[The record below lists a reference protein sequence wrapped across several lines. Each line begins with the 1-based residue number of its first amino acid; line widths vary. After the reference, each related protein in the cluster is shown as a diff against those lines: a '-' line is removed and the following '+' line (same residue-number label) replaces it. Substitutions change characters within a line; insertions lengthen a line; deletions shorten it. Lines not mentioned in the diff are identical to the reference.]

1 MENLIDDSKH
11 KILAVWGPKPG
22 DGTTMVA
29 EAITQ
34 MLWEKRKGNERIV
47 LMDYNTR
54 TPNLKY
60 RLGLDDLN
68 ILDELL
74 PFISSSKL
82 TPEILVQHAV
92 NIYQKEGVHF
102 LGGIRRPEFNG
113 RYNCTNFNKLLD
125 TVESYYHKTVIDA
138 GNILDLA
145 GTVTALQR
153 ADYVLAVL
161 QPSYISK
168 QNLKQ
173 SRSFFPSLGINP
185 NKIGIIFNR
194 YRIND
199 EEPKIMARGLDLK
212 VLGILNELDSEKSHL
227 EHSWLINTKEK
238 KDISLYRENL
248 KKILE
253 RCNILQIEECKE
265 KIKILPRFFA
275 WGA

>member
-1 MENLIDDSKH
+1 MENKTDSKH
-11 KILAVWGPKPG
+11 KTLAVWGPKPG
-22 DGTTMVA
+22 DGATMVA

-34 MLWEKRKGNERIV
+34 MLWERRKDNEQIM
-47 LMDYNTR
+47 LLDYNTR
-54 TPNLKY
+54 TPHLKY

-82 TPEILVQHAV
+82 TPEILSEYAV
-92 NIYQKEGVHF
+92 NIYHKEGMQF

-113 RYNCTNFNKLLD
+113 RYNYINFNSLLD

-138 GNILDLA
+138 GNFLDLA

-161 QPSYISK
+161 QPSYVSK
-168 QNLKQ
+168 QCLKQ
-173 SRSFFPSLGINP
+173 SLSFFSSLGINP
-185 NKIGIIFNR
+185 NKVGIIYNR

-199 EEPKIMARGLDLK
+199 EEPQIMSKGLDLK
-212 VLGILNELDSEKSHL
+212 VLGILNELDSDRNL
-227 EHSWLINTKEK
+227 LGHSWLIDKKEK
-238 KDISLYRENL
+238 KDISLFRGNL
-248 KKILE
+248 KNILE
-253 RCNILQIEECKE
+253 KCKALQIEECKM
-265 KIKILPRFFA
+265 KILPRFFA